1 MKNAILETQI
11 ILYINPMP
19 QQLDLNL
26 ETSPDPKEARRKL
39 EAEYK
44 TAVGVIPP
52 FGLTDEA
59 LHTAIKK
66 PDDEVTRLRLE
77 ELKEPNTNLPF
88 QPKRR

>member
-1 MKNAILETQI
+1 
-11 ILYINPMP
+11 MP
-19 QQLDLNL
+19 QQLDLDL
-26 ETSPDPKEARRKL
+26 ETPLDPKEARRKL

-59 LHTAIKK
+59 IRVALLK
-66 PDDEVTRLRLE
+66 PDDEIARLRLE

-88 QPKRR
+88 VPKRK

>member
-1 MKNAILETQI
+1 
-11 ILYINPMP
+11 MP
-19 QQLDLNL
+19 RQLNLDL
-26 ETSPDPKEARRKL
+26 ETSLDPKEARCKL

-52 FGLTDEA
+52 FGLTDDA
-59 LHTAIKK
+59 IRTAIKK
-66 PDDEVTRLRLE
+66 PADEIARLRLE